1 MAQLSRQSARNQT
14 WVLPF
19 FAFFCDV
26 RMIRAAHAPTEIA
39 ALAAGAMH
47 PDGIPSV
54 PELFNS
60 PTPKNPSHCD
70 ERPLLRSSN
79 QSNWNDARAFH
90 PQAVFE
96 EVQARSLRA
105 IRELLVHCLQDF
117 ARTPFRFPVPNSNES
132 NNLAREIR
140 KMKTRIFQPFQFQ
153 NLHPQQGRR
162 TPV

>member
-60 PTPKNPSHCD
+60 PTPKNPPHCD
-70 ERPLLRSSN
+70 EQPLLRISN
-79 QSNWNDARAFH
+79 EFKL
-90 PQAVFE
+90 E
-96 EVQARSLRA
+96 TMLARSTRKASLKQSKPA
-105 IRELLVHCLQDF
+105 PSAQF
-117 ARTPFRFPVPNSNES
+117 ES
-132 NNLAREIR
+132 S
-140 KMKTRIFQPFQFQ
+140 
-153 NLHPQQGRR
+153 
-162 TPV
+162 